1 MSLEHVKGLNWHRY
15 AQEMSTVL
23 RQCVCM
29 PPPPPPTRPPAHFS
43 FHELIQSEAG
53 GHGFLFIYFLCF
65 LFFFRER
72 EHYLQMA
79 NTSQR
84 ELIGICLDLVCKMT
98 KANADTQQRQIL
110 KQSLSLY
117 IYSFAHWQTTPA
129 KLIKHR
135 QQIVSVDILI
145 PSPGISLSRPGS
157 R

>member
-29 PPPPPPTRPPAHFS
+29 PPPPPPTRPPISLSMNSSSQRLEDMDFY
-43 FHELIQSEAG
+43 
-53 GHGFLFIYFLCF
+53 LFIFYVF
-65 LFFFRER
+65 FFFRER

-98 KANADTQQRQIL
+98 KANADTQ
-110 KQSLSLY
+110 
-117 IYSFAHWQTTPA
+117 
-129 KLIKHR
+129 
-135 QQIVSVDILI
+135 
-145 PSPGISLSRPGS
+145 
-157 R
+157 